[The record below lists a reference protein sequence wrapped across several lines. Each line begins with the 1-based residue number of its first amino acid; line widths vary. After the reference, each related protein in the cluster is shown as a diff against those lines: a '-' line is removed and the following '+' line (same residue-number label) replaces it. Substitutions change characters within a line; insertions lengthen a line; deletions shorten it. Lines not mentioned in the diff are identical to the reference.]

1 MLTAGLLQTF
11 VDFIADGLQPNCRAL
26 LRRRYCYV
34 GEGAVRCGTVPML
47 NTRRALDDV
56 PFMNDPDRL
65 SSFLI
70 KAFVLVRGS
79 RIEGFLR
86 KPRCE
91 VWLSCA
97 FSPLVLEKSQLPKWR
112 TCSVLRK

>member
-1 MLTAGLLQTF
+1 
-11 VDFIADGLQPNCRAL
+11 
-26 LRRRYCYV
+26 
-34 GEGAVRCGTVPML
+34 ML

-112 TCSVLRK
+112 TCSVLRVRVRIISDLRDFGIGASQGFPPSVEWPIWSR